1 MTKMVLAQNRQT
13 QEQAQNDAQDEAQ
26 DEAVEFW
33 VGRDEN
39 GCWIAR
45 GADGREGGLFV
56 SRDEAMKFVQTARQ
70 RGHGVAK
77 SASAPLNLWK

>member
-1 MTKMVLAQNRQT
+1 MKMVLVKSRQP
-13 QEQAQNDAQDEAQ
+13 QDDAI
-26 DEAVEFW
+26 EFW

-45 GADGREGGLFV
+45 GADGREGGVFV
-56 SRDEAMKFVQTARQ
+56 SREEAMKFVRNARL

-77 SASAPLNLWK
+77 NSSAPLNLWK